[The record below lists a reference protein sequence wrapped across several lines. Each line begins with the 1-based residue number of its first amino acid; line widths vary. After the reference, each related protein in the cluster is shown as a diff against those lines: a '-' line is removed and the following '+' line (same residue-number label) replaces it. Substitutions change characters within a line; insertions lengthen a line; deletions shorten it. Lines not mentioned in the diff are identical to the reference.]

1 MKRVFVLLIALLIA
15 FALVGCN
22 VAPNAPGV
30 TPYAPNGVNYN
41 NGYGGTGNYYNDGN
55 NGTRDFNNNRGMT
68 GVNDNNRGAAGKRTI
83 PGGNVPYG
91 NRTGTYKNGSSAVRS
106 GVNASDKY
114 ILPGAGTRP

>member
-15 FALVGCN
+15 FALIGCN

-41 NGYGGTGNYYNDGN
+41 NGYGGTNYYNNDN
-55 NGTRDFNNNRGMT
+55 DGTRNFINNRGMT
-68 GVNDNNRGAAGKRTI
+68 GVNSNDRDTTGTRTI

-91 NRTGTYKNGSSAVRS
+91 NRTGTYKNGSTDVRS

-114 ILPGAGTRP
+114 VLPNYRAVRP